1 MKAKL
6 SPILVVDANI
16 LFSFFNEKSA
26 RRRLIKKLPKMG
38 CKLITPD
45 FALEELM
52 EDRERIKEFARID
65 EVGFMFLFSLL
76 ERKIE
81 IYPEEKYE
89 QSLSEAEKIS
99 PHGKDVH
106 KDDPYFALALS
117 FNVPIWSDEKAFKKQ
132 SAVKVFSTKDII
144 ALLSPDQ
151 SPTITADC

>member
-6 SPILVVDANI
+6 PPILAVDATI

-26 RRRLIKKLPKMG
+26 RRHVIKKLPKMG

-45 FALEELM
+45 FALEELI
-52 EDRERIKEFARID
+52 EDKERIRQFARID

-81 IYPEEKYE
+81 VYSQEKYE
-89 QSLSEAEKIS
+89 EFLSEAGNIS
-99 PHGKDVH
+99 PHGNDVH

-117 FNVPIWSDEKAFKKQ
+117 LNAPIWSDEKAFKNQ
-132 SAVKVFSTKDII
+132 SKVKVFSTSDLIQF
-144 ALLSPDQ
+144 LSQ
-151 SPTITADC
+151 A

>member
-6 SPILVVDANI
+6 PPILAVDANI

-26 RRRLIKKLPKMG
+26 RRHVIKKLPKMG

-45 FALEELM
+45 FALEELI
-52 EDRERIKEFARID
+52 EDKERIKQFARID

-81 IYPEEKYE
+81 VYSQEKYE
-89 QSLSEAEKIS
+89 EFLSEAGNIS

-117 FNVPIWSDEKAFKKQ
+117 LHAPIWSDEKAFKKQ
-132 SAVKVFSTKDII
+132 SRVKVFSTSDLIP
-144 ALLSPDQ
+144 LLSQTRP
-151 SPTITADC
+151 